1 MSRISLKRLVLPAVI
16 GLAAAFSAGA
26 PANAAPIAPAAAV
39 ASGIEGNVVRVD
51 HRWGHRPHYR
61 PVVRRACTAN
71 QAARKAARMGIRNPR
86 VIVRRNV
93 VRVNGWRHGRPRSVV
108 FARSPGCPIIR

>member
-16 GLAAAFSAGA
+16 GLAAVFSAGA
-26 PANAAPIAPAAAV
+26 TANAAPLAPAVSV
-39 ASGIEGNVVRVD
+39 ASGVQGHVVQVD
-51 HRWGHRPHYR
+51 HRWGHHRR
-61 PVVRRACTAN
+61 PVYRRACTPN

-108 FARSPGCPIIR
+108 FARAPGCPIIR